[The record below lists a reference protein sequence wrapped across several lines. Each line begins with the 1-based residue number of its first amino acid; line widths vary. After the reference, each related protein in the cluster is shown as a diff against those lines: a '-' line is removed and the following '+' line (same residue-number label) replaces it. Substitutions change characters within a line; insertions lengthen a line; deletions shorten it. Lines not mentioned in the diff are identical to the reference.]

1 MSRRNK
7 LLILSAAL
15 CIVCAGAWVSVPSR
29 VGVRAQAGSDS
40 TSSLALLAD
49 VNTKA
54 KKLKK
59 AKEKKDKIEGP
70 VDELTDAVARA
81 FGYGPERYEGSYS
94 PVNSMMRAE
103 ADKVKDRLKRSEIA
117 YQEGK
122 KAGIPE
128 ENVVRAMNDLAGK
141 FGAPGYAKTDKYEV
155 RKLRASMLSVEYDL
169 VSKKESKKGLKD
181 KDDGKKVVESVG
193 PTMSPLE
200 AVYVTSSLIVQKLTN
215 SEYQRTHEERR
226 ARWAEE
232 HDGRR
237 ALETDAGPRILPQ
250 TDRQVEMSHV
260 VSRGVR
266 ARGSSEQRAL
276 IHESLDI
283 LGIDR

>member
-1 MSRRNK
+1 
-7 LLILSAAL
+7 
-15 CIVCAGAWVSVPSR
+15 VSVPSR
-29 VGVRAQAGSDS
+29 VGVQAQAGSDA

-59 AKEKKDKIEGP
+59 AKEKKDKLEVP

-94 PVNSMMRAE
+94 PVNSMIRAE
-103 ADKVKDRLKRSEIA
+103 ADRVKDRLKRSEIA
-117 YQEGK
+117 YQQGK
-122 KAGIPE
+122 KEGVRE
-128 ENVVRAMNDLAGK
+128 ENVVRAMNNLAGK
-141 FGAPGYAKTDKYEV
+141 FGAPGYAKTEKYEV
-155 RKLRASMLSVEYDL
+155 RKLRVSMLSFEFDL
-169 VSKKESKKGLKD
+169 VSKQVSKKSSKERG
-181 KDDGKKVVESVG
+181 DGKKIVESIG

-215 SEYQRTHEERR
+215 PEYQLTHEERR
-226 ARWAEE
+226 AQWAEE

-237 ALETDAGPRILPQ
+237 AFETDAGPRILPQ
-250 TDRQVEMSHV
+250 TGRQVEMSHI

-266 ARGSSEQRAL
+266 ARGPSEQRDL